1 MHRLAF
7 ALLACATPVFAAGGD
22 AAPSYAVT
30 GQIAGPDGSWD
41 YAQVDPAAHR
51 LYVAR
56 SESVTVADLASGA
69 VTSWG
74 SIARGHAVVPLSG
87 GRLLVTSGNDATVRV
102 FDTRAGQQT
111 GSIAVGKKPDAA
123 IDDAPRHRAFV
134 MNAAAGSVSII
145 DTRTMKVT
153 ATIAIKPGL
162 EYPALVG
169 DTLFINNEDANE
181 IETVDVARGK
191 AGAPIALTGCEG
203 PTGLGYDA
211 RHQRL
216 ISACANGKAM
226 VVDARTRRL
235 VATIEIGKGPDAV
248 IMDSARRLAFIP
260 CGRDGVLDVLAL
272 DAPGGVARVGRVTT
286 EVGARTGAV
295 DPATGAIYLPTA
307 RFTPPVTAGGRPVAV
322 PGSFH
327 ILVVKPS

>member
-1 MHRLAF
+1 MRRLAF
-7 ALLACATPVFAAGGD
+7 ALLACTAPAVAASGD
-22 AAPSYAVT
+22 APPSYAIA
-30 GQIAGPDGSWD
+30 GRIAGPDGSWD
-41 YAQVDPAAHR
+41 YARVDTAAHR

-74 SIARGHAVVPLSG
+74 NIARGHAVVPLSG
-87 GRLLVTSGNDATVRV
+87 GRLLVTSGNDATVRF
-102 FDTRAGQQT
+102 FDTRT
-111 GSIAVGKKPDAA
+111 GLQVGSVAVGKKPDAA
-123 IDDAPRHRAFV
+123 IDDAPHHRALV

-145 DTRTMKVT
+145 DTRSMNVT
-153 ATIAIKPGL
+153 ATIAVKPGL

-181 IETVDVARGK
+181 IDTIDLARGK
-191 AGAPIALTGCEG
+191 TGAPIALTGCEG

-226 VVDARTRRL
+226 VVDARARRL
-235 VATIEIGKGPDAV
+235 VAAIEIGKGPDAV

-260 CGRDGVLDVLAL
+260 CGRDGVLEILAL

-286 EVGARTGAV
+286 EIGARTGAL
-295 DPATGAIYLPTA
+295 DPATGTIYLPTA
-307 RFTPPVTAGGRPVAV
+307 RFTPPATAGGRPVAV
-322 PGSFH
+322 PG
-327 ILVVKPS
+327 